1 MSNKKDS
8 LFGLGLEEQKRLF
21 GQLRPAML
29 VKEQSGKEQRLDTAA
44 VPDHLAL
51 FTELPVYKQ
60 LQVHRLIAQKMEI
73 MDPFFTSHERMAKRV
88 AIINGEEYLNFATYD
103 YLGLNGHPEVT
114 AAAYESMQR
123 FGTSAGAS
131 RVVAGE
137 RPDHKLLE
145 QALAENYETEAALTF
160 VSGHA
165 TNVST
170 ISTLLGPHDA
180 VYHDALAHNSII
192 MGALL
197 SGAARYSYPHNDCDA
212 LDRLLQQSRRKHQR
226 ALIVTEGLF
235 SMDGSIANLP
245 ALVEMKKRHTCFLM
259 VDEAHSLGVLGG
271 TGRGSAEH
279 CGIPFAGVDIWMGT
293 LSKTLCGCGGFIA
306 ASEAFIDLLKFKAPG
321 FVYSVGMSPPLAA
334 ASRTALSIMRRE
346 PERVAR
352 LQRLSASFLRQAK
365 ERGLNT
371 GHAEGFGV
379 IPVIVGNS
387 IVAGSLASAM
397 FKRHINVMPIIYPV
411 VEEGLARLRFFLSC
425 DHEEGDITRAL
436 SVLCKQLPKAVKK
449 SS

>member
-1 MSNKKDS
+1 MNNKKDS

-44 VPDHLAL
+44 VPDRLAL
-51 FTELPVYKQ
+51 FTELPAYKQ

-73 MDPFFTSHERMAKRV
+73 MDPFFTSHERIAKRI

-114 AAAYESMQR
+114 AAAYETMQR

-145 QALAENYETEAALTF
+145 QALADHYETEAALLF

-197 SGAARYSYPHNDCDA
+197 SGAARYSYPHNDCGA

-226 ALIVTEGLF
+226 VLIVTEGLF
-235 SMDGSIANLP
+235 SMDGSIANLS
-245 ALVEMKKRHTCFLM
+245 ALVEIKKRHTCFLM

-271 TGRGSAEH
+271 AGRGSAEH
-279 CGIPFAGVDIWMGT
+279 CGIPFADVDIWMGT

-306 ASEAFIDLLKFKAPG
+306 AREAFIDLLKFKAPG

-334 ASRTALSIMRRE
+334 ASRTALSIMQRE

-352 LQRLSASFLRQAK
+352 LQRLSALFLQQAR

-371 GHAEGFGV
+371 GYAEGFGV

-425 DHEEGDITRAL
+425 DHEESDISKAL
-436 SVLCKQLPKAVKK
+436 SILCKQLPKAVKK

>member
-1 MSNKKDS
+1 MNNKKDS

-21 GQLRPAML
+21 GQLRPAMF

-44 VPDHLAL
+44 VPDRLAL
-51 FTELPVYKQ
+51 FTELPAYKQ

-73 MDPFFTSHERMAKRV
+73 MDPFFTSHERIAKRI

-114 AAAYESMQR
+114 AAAYETMQR

-145 QALAENYETEAALTF
+145 QALADHYETEAALIF

-226 ALIVTEGLF
+226 VLIVTEGLF

-245 ALVEMKKRHTCFLM
+245 ALVEIKKRHTCFLM

-271 TGRGSAEH
+271 VGRGSAEH
-279 CGIPFAGVDIWMGT
+279 CGIPFADVDIWMGT
-293 LSKTLCGCGGFIA
+293 LSKTLCSCGGFIA
-306 ASEAFIDLLKFKAPG
+306 ARQAFIDLLKFKAPG

-334 ASRTALSIMRRE
+334 ASRTALSIMQRE

-352 LQRLSASFLRQAK
+352 LQRLSALFLQQAK

-425 DHEEGDITRAL
+425 DHEEGDIARAL